1 MGTTWTPEPGLRLH
15 LSTVYLLVPALW
27 AVRSTQCNL
36 PSSVLIPEDFYCRLL
51 CGSFIPHAGDPKTED
66 VWFVWLYASSGR
78 RKDTGHV
85 PKCSGSFTEG
95 TDGCE
100 GAGRGGTQ
108 IVVTVVTSSDHAGGK
123 LPRKQLTQHGYQ
135 LSPWRLPPCTGITE
149 PVTQKEHS
157 LFDCREK
164 PQTPQGKEKQHALC
178 KERLTVSS
186 QSRLA
191 QMLLAPGKGRWPHEG
206 LQNQGRRPPV
216 ESPQSPSSGLGRFV
230 LPKMEPEK
238 MNK

>member
-1 MGTTWTPEPGLRLH
+1 MGTTWTPEPGLRLY

-149 PVTQKEHS
+149 PVTQY
-157 LFDCREK
+157 
-164 PQTPQGKEKQHALC
+164 TAY
-178 KERLTVSS
+178 LTVGKSRRHPKGRKGNMLCARKDS
-186 QSRLA
+186 QLAVSPAWPRCSSRL
-191 QMLLAPGKGRWPHEG
+191 GKGAG
-206 LQNQGRRPPV
+206 LMKGSKTKADALPWKVPKALLL
-216 ESPQSPSSGLGRFV
+216 GLGD
-230 LPKMEPEK
+230 LCCLKWSQK
-238 MNK
+238 K